1 MVFIG
6 LAFLFAGNL
15 IKLKKSIRN
24 IIFIFQDSIRE
35 IYKYQPA
42 LDPHKPVHGH
52 GHGHG
57 IHDGAV
63 REFRGIVEINL

>member
-1 MVFIG
+1 M
-6 LAFLFAGNL
+6 
-15 IKLKKSIRN
+15 
-24 IIFIFQDSIRE
+24 FIFQDSIRE

-52 GHGHG
+52 GHG

-63 REFRGIVEINL
+63 REFRGIFETNL

>member
-1 MVFIG
+1 MVFIV

-52 GHGHG
+52 GHG

-63 REFRGIVEINL
+63 REFRGIVGINL